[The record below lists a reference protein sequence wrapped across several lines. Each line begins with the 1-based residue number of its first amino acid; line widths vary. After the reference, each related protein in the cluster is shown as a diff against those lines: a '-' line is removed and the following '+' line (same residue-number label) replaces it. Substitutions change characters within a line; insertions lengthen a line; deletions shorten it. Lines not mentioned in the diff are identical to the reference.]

1 MLVLVL
7 VLFDNRDG
15 GGGGEGRA
23 RRLSRKE
30 GSKMRYFADRPAQGF
45 GTVDKSTVQNGNIG
59 YSPEALRNRWID
71 KTAQVLVNGVPM
83 GREMAAMLWAERFGK
98 QS

>member
-7 VLFDNRDG
+7 IENRDG
-15 GGGGEGRA
+15 DGDGEGRVG
-23 RRLSRKE
+23 RVSRKE

-45 GTVDKSTVQNGNIG
+45 GTVDTTTVQNGNIG
-59 YSPEALRNRWID
+59 YSPEALRNRWIT
-71 KTAQVLVNGVPM
+71 KTAQTLVNGVPM
-83 GREMAAMLWAERFGK
+83 GREMAAMLWAERFGN